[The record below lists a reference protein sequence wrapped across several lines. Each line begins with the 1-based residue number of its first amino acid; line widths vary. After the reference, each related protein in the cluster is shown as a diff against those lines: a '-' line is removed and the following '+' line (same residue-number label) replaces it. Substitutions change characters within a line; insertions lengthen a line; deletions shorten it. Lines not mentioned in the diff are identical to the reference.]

1 MFVKRMTQKETR
13 AVALE
18 MGLRPENAIG
28 TAEHRAKWLGK
39 LAAAGFDR
47 GAARAIFRQ
56 AMEARRMF
64 GSFADAVKAFA
75 GAEQGVLSAP
85 LPGRKA
91 KWDA

>member
-1 MFVKRMTQKETR
+1 MIAKRMTQKEMR
-13 AVALE
+13 AAALE

-28 TAEHRAKWLGK
+28 TEEHRAKWLGK

-47 GAARAIFRQ
+47 KAALAIFRQ
-56 AMEARRMF
+56 AMEARRTF
-64 GSFADAVKAFA
+64 GGFADAVKAFA

-85 LPGRKA
+85 RPARNA